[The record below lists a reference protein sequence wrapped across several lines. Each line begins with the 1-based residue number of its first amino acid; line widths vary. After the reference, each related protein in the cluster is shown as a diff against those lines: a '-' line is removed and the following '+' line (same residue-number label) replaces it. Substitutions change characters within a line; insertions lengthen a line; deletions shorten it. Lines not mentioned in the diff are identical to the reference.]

1 MRIYDQMRE
10 LEENMNS
17 FMRQKLLSAKED
29 LLQSNLRAKR
39 NLRLM
44 VEVNPQSKLG
54 LNSTEWKIRIEGR
67 LISESEDDMLRS
79 DPSILD
85 SKRFLNYF
93 ERINVTFETGNEEFY
108 PSVDWIKS
116 KSEQGGAFDCFELS
130 RSVNKE
136 QKKKLRENSIINVK
150 L

>member
-1 MRIYDQMRE
+1 
-10 LEENMNS
+10 MNS
-17 FMRQKLLSAKED
+17 YMRQKLLSAKED

-39 NLRLM
+39 NLRLL

-67 LISESEDDMLRS
+67 LISESEEEMLKS
-79 DPSILD
+79 DNLD

-93 ERINVTFETGNEEFY
+93 ERINVTFDTGNEEYY
-108 PSVDWIKS
+108 PAVDWIKA
-116 KSEQGGAFDCFELS
+116 KSELGGAFDCFELT
-130 RSVNKE
+130 RAITKE
-136 QKKKLRENSIINVK
+136 QRRKLGESSKIKVK